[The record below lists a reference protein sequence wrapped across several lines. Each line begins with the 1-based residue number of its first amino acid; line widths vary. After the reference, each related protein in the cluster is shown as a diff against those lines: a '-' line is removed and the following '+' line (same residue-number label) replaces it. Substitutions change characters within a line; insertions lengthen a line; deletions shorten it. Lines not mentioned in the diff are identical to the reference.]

1 MFKKI
6 IEEWCIPDN
15 HSRQVTSDVLA
26 NNLFSQE
33 NHIKV
38 VMDLGCGEGSSIDF
52 FRKLDQDIRWT
63 GLDIENSPEVA
74 ARTKTGAEFYSF
86 DGVNIPFDNN
96 YFDLIYCNQV
106 LEHVK
111 HPVEL
116 LKEVQRVLKPNGYFI
131 GSTSQLEPY
140 HSYSL
145 WNYTP
150 YGFRLLLEEAHLQLI
165 EIRPGI
171 DALTMIIR
179 TGLGRP
185 KFFAR
190 WWKRESPLNKII
202 SFAGWLTRKSNKEI
216 NFAKLIFC
224 GQFCFLVQKS
234 NEAA

>member
-15 HSRQVTSDVLA
+15 HSRQVTSGVLA

-38 VMDLGCGEGSSIDF
+38 VMDLGCGEGSSINF
-52 FRKLDQDIRWT
+52 FRKLDKDIRWT